1 MCAAP
6 SPKSKGQKQQQKK
19 MPAMKKNSK
28 PALKSKAM
36 SAGKPAAKSKSK
48 PKTASPIKKKDLD
61 ADDGEEMKSGSLTI
75 DDCRRFGDAL
85 EASSGRKRK
94 AGRMYKLCWLLQC
107 ITGRRGMDVRSL
119 QLKDIKTTSIRIGNS
134 KLAETKGGRGKLTD
148 VPIEPTKVT
157 RAFIDA
163 MLLELKR
170 DGKRPSDAIFD
181 FQYEATEM
189 KTREV
194 RATFVP
200 RDKLSCPP
208 QIITSHTPRRSLAG
222 HLWRNGVST
231 STIRKITGH
240 ASAETLTRY
249 INNDYSFRVEAASKV
264 KM

>member
-6 SPKSKGQKQQQKK
+6 RSKGQKQKPVQKK
-19 MPAMKKNSK
+19 KKK
-28 PALKSKAM
+28 PATKPKSKAGGKA
-36 SAGKPAAKSKSK
+36 SAKPAAKPKSKSG
-48 PKTASPIKKKDLD
+48 ARPIKKKDLD
-61 ADDGEEMKSGSLTI
+61 VDDGEEMRSGSLTI
-75 DDCRRFGDAL
+75 DDCRRFADAL
-85 EASSGRKRK
+85 ETSSGRKKK

-119 QLKDIKTTSIRIGNS
+119 QLRDIKPTSIRIGNS
-134 KLAETKGGRGKLTD
+134 KLAEAKGGRGKLTD
-148 VPIEPTKVT
+148 VPIEPTKAT
-157 RAFIDA
+157 REFIDA

-170 DGKRPSDAIFD
+170 DGKRPTDAIFD
-181 FQYEATEM
+181 FQYEAMEM
-189 KTREV
+189 KIRQV
-194 RATFVP
+194 RADFVP
-200 RDKLSCPP
+200 QDKLSCPP

-240 ASAETLTRY
+240 SSVETLMKY